1 MRFKGLFAGR
11 IAALATAV
19 GALALAGAPPALHA
33 QRTQDEPTAESVM
46 RRAVA
51 AYEKV
56 RTVDATFEQT
66 IVNPLTGTTAT
77 ASGVL
82 KQRRPNQLAVRFT
95 KPAGDIV
102 ISDGK
107 AVWVYLPSSAPKQ
120 VLKLPIGTNAAG
132 ALDLAAQFLEE
143 PEQRYRMSLDG
154 SETLDGRATQVLSL
168 VPRTPMQFTAAKVWV
183 DDEGVIRQ
191 LRLTEG
197 SGVVRTVRFT
207 KLRTNVPVPASAFGF
222 SPPEGVKVFDR
233 TG

>member
-1 MRFKGLFAGR
+1 MRFMGRLAGR
-11 IAALATAV
+11 GAGLAAVL
-19 GALALAGAPPALHA
+19 GALAVAGAAPALRA
-33 QRTQDEPTAESVM
+33 QQAQDEPTAESVM

-77 ASGVL
+77 ATGVL

-95 KPAGDIV
+95 KPAGDVV
-102 ISDGK
+102 ISDGE

-143 PEQRYRMSLDG
+143 PEKRYTMSLDG

-168 VPRTPMQFTAAKVWV
+168 VPRAPMQFTAAKVWV
-183 DDEGVIRQ
+183 DEGGVIRQ

-197 SGVVRTVRFT
+197 SGVVRTVHFT
-207 KLRTNVPVPASAFGF
+207 RLRTNVPVPASAFGF

>member
-1 MRFKGLFAGR
+1 MRSIVVA
-11 IAALATAV
+11 AALAAFV
-19 GALALAGAPPALHA
+19 GAGAAPVMHA
-33 QRTQDEPTAESVM
+33 QQAPTAESVM

-66 IVNPLTGTTAT
+66 IVNPLTGTTAK
-77 ASGVL
+77 AAGVL
-82 KQRRPNQLAVRFT
+82 RQRRPNQLAVRFT
-95 KPAGDIV
+95 DPAGDVV

-143 PEQRYRMSLDG
+143 PEQRYRMSLEG
-154 SETLDGRATQVLSL
+154 TETLGGFETQVLSL
-168 VPRTPMQFTAAKVWV
+168 VPRVPMQFTAATVWV
-183 DDEGVIRQ
+183 DGEGVIRQ
-191 LRLTEG
+191 LRVTEG

-207 KLRTNVPVPASAFGF
+207 KLRLNVPVPASAFAF
-222 SPPEGVKVFDR
+222 TPPAGVKVFDQSGR
-233 TG
+233 GSR